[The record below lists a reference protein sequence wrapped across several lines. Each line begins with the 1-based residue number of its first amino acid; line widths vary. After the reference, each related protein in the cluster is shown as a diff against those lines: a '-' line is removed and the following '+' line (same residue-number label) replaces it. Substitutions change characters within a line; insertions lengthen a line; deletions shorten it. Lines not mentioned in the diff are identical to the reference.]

1 MNFLNLIFGFVI
13 GRKYIYHVYYGVVGA
28 GIAQIEIP
36 EIIIHRDIPCYRIVA
51 QGHTNKFFSLIFNVN
66 DRVES
71 YIDTNNLR
79 TIRYEKHLIEG
90 TWKYDEYVEFFPE
103 KGIAVY
109 SKGDTVLLFPNSLDV
124 AGIFFMIRKMNIEV
138 GETISVNLHVDRRNC
153 NLKIF
158 VEKEEEVETGIGK
171 ERAYLLKLL
180 QEKGACGGKSGLE
193 TIFGSKGGLSVW
205 ISKDEERKILKI
217 SAKVFF
223 GSIRAILK
231 EIKG

>member
-1 MNFLNLIFGFVI
+1 MKILNLIFGFII
-13 GRKYIYHVYYGVVGA
+13 GKKYIYDVYYGVIGA
-28 GIAQIEIP
+28 GIAQVEIP
-36 EIIIHRDIPCYRIVA
+36 EIIIHRGIPCYRIVA
-51 QGHTNKFFSLIFNVN
+51 IGYTNKFFSLIFNVN

-90 TWKYDEYVEFFPE
+90 AWKQDEYVEFFPE
-103 KGIAVY
+103 KEIAVY
-109 SKGDTVLLFPNSLDV
+109 SKGDTVSLFPNSIDV
-124 AGIFFMIRKMNIEV
+124 AGVLFMIRKMNIEV
-138 GETISVNLHVDRRNC
+138 GETVSVNIHVDRRNC

-158 VEKEEEVETGIGK
+158 VEKEEEIETGIGK
-171 ERAYLLKLL
+171 QKAYLLKLL
-180 QEKGACGGKSGLE
+180 QEKETCKGKSGLE
-193 TIFGSKGGLSVW
+193 TIFGSKGGLSIW

-231 EIKG
+231 EIRG